1 MLSGETP
8 KILILELEEA
18 VEAEPS
24 LNIWGIHIFTF
35 ASLRN
40 TIQWVEGF
48 RGEAAPR

>member
-1 MLSGETP
+1 MLSGETL

-24 LNIWGIHIFTF
+24 LNIRGIHFFTF

-40 TIQWVEGF
+40 KIE
-48 RGEAAPR
+48 